1 MLILISLIQNI
12 HANEVSFGFENL
24 CFSFINENPSKIK
37 KNRQLH
43 RTYFANLMIV
53 NQKSKHNKK
62 QDEEIRQRVLEHDGH
77 VFLRAGAGAG
87 KSTLLAQKIAKLVA
101 QGKSLEQMAA
111 ITFTNKS
118 ALDLKWK
125 IESKLMEELALQKDE
140 QKSKHL
146 QEQIKKIPESLIST
160 IHSFCS
166 YFLFQY
172 PVLAQVDPAA
182 KSLNQE
188 QEKNFLEGF
197 IEQYLLALEH
207 NDREEKKIL
216 LSFWLDVFS
225 AKILSGGH
233 NGNMLKTLL
242 SLNQYNRQII
252 NFDISEMMI
261 NDPQQ
266 AEELSQEWYS
276 FLKQNFEKVYDCL
289 AVENEIM
296 KSIYDAM
303 QKENF
308 SEAQADLKKRN
319 VDLRKFQTGEK
330 NFKIFDKEKCS
341 KLFDSAIAHVQC
353 YFVARFCIVL
363 LQDKMSMQKM
373 EKDWTAKKLQDY
385 LTKKYSKTHLSSK
398 EQEQLKDFFYFHSQ
412 KHTAVK
418 GIFFSDEPF
427 AQEYLRFQLITV
439 LQDFFIQYQKHK
451 RQNGV
456 IDFADQLFYMLD
468 FVKTDRGKNKIQEK
482 IQYLFVDEYQDTDPI
497 QTKIFLR
504 IADFSSSTIKTKLFR
519 VGDHK
524 QSIYRFRGANVH
536 LYQSE
541 FDEFERLK
549 NKQEKHNKQP
559 FDFLSENLQINF
571 RSLPQLTQFYNTVF
585 SHEQSPLMLS
595 NYQDMFSIKEN
606 NKKPTVYVGFENNE
620 KKESKNQ
627 KELEAEWICQ
637 SILNIKKANAGN
649 SKSIALLFSGMND
662 SSLSHHIDAFQKHKI
677 PYYIHGRKFYL
688 QAFPFRDFTLL
699 IQTLAFANDI
709 TSLVGW
715 LRSPS
720 AGFSDEEVYKLQNTK
735 NILENLGKT
744 KNLKFLDELDK
755 DLAQK
760 TEQASQLIFL
770 LQEIYSFYGLRDLV
784 YAAFKEKEF
793 LQRSCYYKK
802 SDDFLEMFSSALE
815 IISQVENEK
824 DSLRVFSK
832 RLQELIGVVR
842 DDAELD
848 IGSIQESLSENQ
860 IAVHMM
866 SIHAA
871 KGLEFDNVFV
881 PSLKFSTDRTRN
893 NIIYGYQNQ
902 NETSRFVLHFKQD
915 IASGQ
920 MGTSPFD
927 YNHEE
932 AKNERVRLYY
942 VAFTRAKENLFLF
955 VQKEKGFLGFLQEQ
969 FADEKSGVQFEPFDM
984 AEEPPSKNKNQF
996 LVEQIPTF
1004 SQDQKTIVQGVQY
1017 FSATSLLQEKQHEE
1031 KEEIDIVESS
1041 FDMEH
1046 NNTEIPYHVEFKD
1059 ILWGQGNFKK
1069 FNARKRG
1076 VFIHQMFEWIDLKNP
1091 QVSNEL
1097 VLAMLKSQMI
1107 NLEDEAKVKKQLQEV
1122 LLTYR
1127 NSQLFE
1133 WVQKAKI
1140 LGKEVG
1146 FSWQQ
1151 QEKMAIGYIDLLL
1164 EKNNDIY
1171 VVDYKTNKITKEKDN
1186 GYFISQYQESM
1197 KLYNQVVQ
1205 SYFADKKVFS
1215 YLYMSETGKLL
1226 KVV

>member
-1 MLILISLIQNI
+1 MGIDT
-12 HANEVSFGFENL
+12 
-24 CFSFINENPSKIK
+24 K
-37 KNRQLH
+37 
-43 RTYFANLMIV
+43 
-53 NQKSKHNKK
+53 QKDNKK
-62 QDEEIRQRVLEHDGH
+62 QDEEIRQRILEHDGH

-87 KSTLLAQKIAKLVA
+87 KSTLLAQRIAKLVA
-101 QGKSLEQMAA
+101 EGKSLEQIAA

-125 IESKLMEELALQKDE
+125 IESELTKELALQKDE

-182 KSLNQE
+182 KFLDQLQE
-188 QEKNFLEGF
+188 ENFLEDF
-197 IEQYLLALEH
+197 IEQHLLTLEH
-207 NDREEKKIL
+207 DVREGKKNL
-216 LSFWLDVFS
+216 LSFWINVFS
-225 AKILSGGH
+225 AKVLSRGF
-233 NGNMLKTLL
+233 NGNMIKTLL
-242 SLNQYNRQII
+242 SLNQYSRQLID
-252 NFDISEMMI
+252 FDMSEISI
-261 NDPQQ
+261 DNPQQ
-266 AEELSQEWYS
+266 VEELSQEWYS
-276 FLKQNFEKVYDCL
+276 FLKQNFEKIYDCL
-289 AVENEIM
+289 ATENEIM
-296 KSIYDAM
+296 KYIYDAM

-308 SEAQADLKKRN
+308 SEAQADFMEKDVKLIH
-319 VDLRKFQTGEK
+319 FSMGEK
-330 NFKIFDKEKCS
+330 NFEIFDKEKCS
-341 KLFDSAIAHVQC
+341 QIFDSALSHIQC
-353 YFVARFCIVL
+353 YFVARFYIL
-363 LQDKMSMQKM
+363 LLRNDMSIEKM
-373 EKDWTAKKLQDY
+373 EKDWTAKKTLQNY
-385 LTKKYSKTHLSSK
+385 LIKEYSRKTLSPK
-398 EQEQLKDFFYFHSQ
+398 EQEQLKGFFYFHSQ
-412 KHTAVK
+412 KHTAIK
-418 GIFFSDEPF
+418 GFFFSDEPF

-439 LQDFFIQYQKHK
+439 LQDFFISYQKHK

-456 IDFADQLFYMLD
+456 IDFSDQLFYMLD
-468 FVKTDRGKNKIQEK
+468 FVKTKRGKNIVQEK

-497 QTKIFLR
+497 QTEIFLR
-504 IADFSSSTIKTKLFR
+504 IAELSSSAIKTRLFR

-536 LYQSE
+536 LYQKE

-549 NKQEKHNKQP
+549 KKQEKHSTQSL
-559 FDFLSENLQINF
+559 DFLSENLQINF

-585 SHEQSPLMLS
+585 FHEQSPLVLS
-595 NYQDMFSIKEN
+595 NYQDMFAIKEDSN
-606 NKKPTVYVGFENNE
+606 KPTVYIGFDDKN
-620 KKESKNQ
+620 SKNQ
-627 KELEAEWICQ
+627 KEIEAEWICQ
-637 SILNIKKANAGN
+637 TILNLKKTNAGN
-649 SKSIALLFSGMND
+649 NKSIALLFRSMNNT
-662 SSLSHHIDAFQKHKI
+662 SLSHHIEAFKKHQI
-677 PYYIHGRKFYL
+677 PYYVHGRKFYL

-709 TSLVGW
+709 TSLIGW

-720 AGFSDEEVYKLQNTK
+720 GGFSDEEIYKLQNTK
-735 NILENLGKT
+735 DILTNMGKT
-744 KNLKFLDELDK
+744 KNLKFLDELDE

-760 TEQASQLIFL
+760 TEKASQLIFL

-815 IISQVENEK
+815 VVSQVEKEK

-848 IGSIQESLSENQ
+848 IGSIQESLAENQ

-866 SIHAA
+866 SIHVA

-881 PSLKFSTDRTRN
+881 PSLKFSVKKTSDN
-893 NIIYGYQNQ
+893 MIFGYQNQ
-902 NETSRFVLHFKQD
+902 NEKSKFILHFKQD

-920 MGTSPFD
+920 VGASPFD
-927 YNHEE
+927 YEHEE
-932 AKNERVRLYY
+932 EKSEKVRLYY

-955 VQKEKGFLGFLQEQ
+955 VEKVFLDFLQEQ
-969 FADEKSGVQFEPFDM
+969 FANEKSGVQFEPFDM
-984 AEEPPSKNKNQF
+984 AEEPPAKNKSQF

-1004 SQDQKTIVQGVQY
+1004 SQDQKTIVPGVQY
-1017 FSATSLLQEKQHEE
+1017 FSATSLLQEKQHE
-1031 KEEIDIVESS
+1031 KNAALDLVESS
-1041 FDMEH
+1041 FEEEYDD
-1046 NNTEIPYHVEFKD
+1046 TKVSYPLEFKD
-1059 ILWGQGNFKK
+1059 ILWGERNFKK

-1091 QVSNEL
+1091 KISNEL
-1097 VLAMLKSQMI
+1097 VLALLKSQMI
-1107 NLEDEAKVKKQLQEV
+1107 NLEDEAKVKKQLQDV
-1122 LLTYR
+1122 LLKYR
-1127 NSQLFE
+1127 NSQLFQWLQE
-1133 WVQKAKI
+1133 AKI

-1151 QEKMAIGYIDLLL
+1151 QEKMAVGYIDLLL
-1164 EKNNDIY
+1164 EKDNAIY
-1171 VVDYKTNKITKEKDN
+1171 VIDYKTNKITKDTSDD
-1186 GYFISQYQESM
+1186 YFISQYQEPM
-1197 KLYNQVVQ
+1197 QLYNQVVQ
-1205 SYFADKKVFS
+1205 SYFTDKKVFS